1 MSELTPHHRGIIRSH
16 VEQAAQR
23 YLQVSHQ
30 IHARPEL
37 GNQEYFAAETL
48 TELLRDAGF
57 TVTRDIAGHETGFV
71 ARKGQANSGPR
82 IGYLAEYDALPG
94 LGHACGHNL
103 IGTSSV
109 AAAIA
114 LSQVVDQTG
123 GEVWVFGTPAEEG
136 GVNGSAKGSFADA
149 GVFDGTDAALM
160 FHGWKDTHLTS
171 ASLAVDPLD
180 FHFTGRAAHASASP
194 EEGINALDAVIQL
207 FTGINALRQQL
218 PGDARIHGIITH
230 GGDAPN
236 IIPEYAAAR
245 FFIRASTW
253 KRAQAVSEKVR
264 AIAEGAALAT
274 GATVKI
280 ARFQNPIKDLIINRP
295 LDAIVGEELTALGE
309 TLSQELRVAMGSTDA
324 GNASHVIPVSHC
336 YIKIGPDDLVAH
348 TPAFRDAAV
357 SPQGDRALLVAAQAL
372 ALSGYRLLTEPSLLE
387 SVKADFLR
395 THSPA

>member
-1 MSELTPHHRGIIRSH
+1 MSELISHHRGIIRSH
-16 VEQAAQR
+16 FEQTAQK

-48 TELLRDAGF
+48 TDLLRDAGF

-71 ARKGQANSGPR
+71 AHKGSANSGPR

-114 LSQVVDQTG
+114 LSRRGSDGGGVGIWHTG
-123 GEVWVFGTPAEEG
+123 GGG

-149 GVFDGTDAALM
+149 GIFDGIDAALM
-160 FHGWKDTHLTS
+160 IHGSGKTQLTS

-218 PGDARIHGIITH
+218 PGDTRIHGIITH
-230 GGDAPN
+230 GGEAPN
-236 IIPEYAAAR
+236 IIPEYASAR
-245 FFIRASTW
+245 FYIRASTW
-253 KRAQAVSEKVR
+253 QRAQAVSERVR
-264 AIAEGAALAT
+264 AVAEGAALAT
-274 GATVKI
+274 GSTLKVE
-280 ARFQNPIKDLIINRP
+280 RFQNPVKDLITNRR
-295 LDAIVGEELTALGE
+295 LDTIVEKNWWRWEKRSPTSHVVALVPRMPVTPV
-309 TLSQELRVAMGSTDA
+309 TLSPSAIAIS
-324 GNASHVIPVSHC
+324 
-336 YIKIGPDDLVAH
+336 K
-348 TPAFRDAAV
+348 
-357 SPQGDRALLVAAQAL
+357 L
-372 ALSGYRLLTEPSLLE
+372 ALTIWWRTRPRFVMPPFPYRAIRRCWWPHRLCRSRVT
-387 SVKADFLR
+387 AY
-395 THSPA
+395 

>member
-1 MSELTPHHRGIIRSH
+1 MSELISHHRGIIRSH
-16 VEQAAQR
+16 FEQTAQK
-23 YLQVSHQ
+23 YLQVSYQ

-48 TELLRDAGF
+48 TDLLRDAGF

-71 ARKGQANSGPR
+71 AHKGSANSGPR

-114 LSQVVDQTG
+114 LSHVVDQTG

-149 GVFDGTDAALM
+149 GIFDGIDAALM
-160 FHGWKDTHLTS
+160 IHGSGKTQLTS

-218 PGDARIHGIITH
+218 PGDTRIHGIITH
-230 GGDAPN
+230 GGEAPN
-236 IIPEYAAAR
+236 IIPEYASAR
-245 FFIRASTW
+245 FYIRASTW
-253 KRAQAVSEKVR
+253 QRAQAVSERVR
-264 AIAEGAALAT
+264 AVAEGAALAT
-274 GATVKI
+274 GSTLKVE
-280 ARFQNPIKDLIINRP
+280 RFQNPVKDLITNRL
-295 LDAIVGEELTALGE
+295 LDTIVGEELVALGE
-309 TLSQELRVAMGSTDA
+309 TLSDQPRRGLGSTDA

-348 TPAFRDAAV
+348 TPAFRDAAI
-357 SPQGDRALLVAAQAL
+357 SLQGDQALLVAAQAL

-387 SVKADFLR
+387 SVKADFRR
-395 THSPA
+395 THSLT

>member
-16 VEQAAQR
+16 FEQVTPR

-48 TELLRDAGF
+48 TDLLRDAGF

-71 ARKGQANSGPR
+71 AHKGQANSGPR

-114 LSQVVDQTG
+114 LSHVVDQTG

-136 GVNGSAKGSFADA
+136 GANGSAKGSFADA
-149 GVFDGTDAALM
+149 GVFDGIDAALM
-160 FHGWKDTHLTS
+160 IHGSGKTQLTS

-218 PGDARIHGIITH
+218 PGDTRIHGIITH
-230 GGDAPN
+230 GGEAPN

-245 FFIRASTW
+245 FYIRASTW
-253 KRAQAVSEKVR
+253 QRAQAVSERVR
-264 AIAEGAALAT
+264 AVAEGAALAT
-274 GATVKI
+274 GSTLKVE
-280 ARFQNPIKDLIINRP
+280 RFQNPVKDLVINRP
-295 LDAIVGEELTALGE
+295 LDTIVGEELVALGE
-309 TLSQELRVAMGSTDA
+309 GLSDQPRRGLGSTDA

-336 YIKIGPDDLVAH
+336 YIKIGPDDLVGH
-348 TPAFRDAAV
+348 TPEFREAAA

-372 ALSGYRLLTEPSLLE
+372 AFSGYRLLTEPSLLE